1 LNLPA
6 IALEVPTVTHGAVTK
21 RFISAAALTGAFAL
35 GLTGCAYVTPQAT
48 TVEYSASDGA
58 NGAVGDVRIANLLAL
73 SEDGADV
80 ALVGRITN
88 NSDGD
93 ARVKIASIDFPEISA
108 TVSVPEGEYV
118 DLGID
123 EQVILEGIDG
133 EVGGDL
139 HLFVQYGDQEP
150 TTMDVPV
157 LDGSLPEYE
166 QYLP

>member
-1 LNLPA
+1 
-6 IALEVPTVTHGAVTK
+6 
-21 RFISAAALTGAFAL
+21 
-35 GLTGCAYVTPQAT
+35 
-48 TVEYSASDGA
+48 
-58 NGAVGDVRIANLLAL
+58 
-73 SEDGADV
+73 
-80 ALVGRITN
+80 VGRITN
-88 NSDGD
+88 NGDGN
-93 ARVKIASIDFPEISA
+93 ARVKIASVDFPEISA

-118 DLGID
+118 DLGTD

>member
-1 LNLPA
+1 
-6 IALEVPTVTHGAVTK
+6 VTNGAVTK

-35 GLTGCAYVTPQAT
+35 GLTGCAYLTPQAT
-48 TVEYSASDGA
+48 TIEYSASDGA

-80 ALVGRITN
+80 ALVGRLTN
-88 NSDGD
+88 NGDGN
-93 ARVKIASIDFPEISA
+93 AQVKIASVDFPEIST

-118 DLGID
+118 DLGAEED
-123 EQVILEGIDG
+123 VILEGIDA

-139 HLFVQYGDQEP
+139 HLFVQYGDSEP
-150 TTMDVPV
+150 TTLDVPV

-166 QYLP
+166 DYLP